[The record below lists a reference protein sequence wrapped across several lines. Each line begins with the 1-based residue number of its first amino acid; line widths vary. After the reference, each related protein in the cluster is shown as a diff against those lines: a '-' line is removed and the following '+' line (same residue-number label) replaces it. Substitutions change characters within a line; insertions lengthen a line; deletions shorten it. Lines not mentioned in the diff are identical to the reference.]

1 MIPVYRYLEVGLYSV
16 LNLMPFMLLA
26 MYPFRRHLRFS
37 TLVTR
42 LLLVALAVGQFFLG
56 CVAAFSPVG
65 SEVLSLFST
74 VIYAAFYFFVI
85 KHHIG
90 CLSFVLLVF
99 SNLGNLVS
107 VCAKCIEGMI
117 FGDIALE
124 PYRWT
129 MCVCMLMMHVV
140 VTVPVG
146 FYIRKF
152 FTGETPI
159 QTRSWRYLWIIPAT
173 FYAIWYYHLYFS
185 GQSALMVA
193 LDPYHAVFLLLINLG
208 AFVVYHTSVL
218 LLFAQQETAQL
229 AHDNHLLSIS
239 TIQHENL
246 QQRINEARQA
256 KHDVRHHA
264 YLMRE
269 YLRNGQLQ
277 ELEAYLDKY
286 CSSLPETRSLM
297 HCQHDTTNVLLS
309 YFAQQAADRKINM
322 DIFVQLPKTI
332 HLPETTI
339 SVVLGN
345 LLENAIDAC
354 SKVTSGQKKITVRG
368 KASMGSV
375 FFEIT
380 NTYDGNLRKTKSGA
394 FLSTKKGSG
403 HGLGLESVSQ
413 LAESLGGILE
423 LDAKDGVF
431 RASILLLEAKQ

>member
-1 MIPVYRYLEVGLYSV
+1 MIPIYRYLEVGFYSL

-37 TLVTR
+37 TPVTR
-42 LLLVALAVGQFFLG
+42 ILLVVLSVGQFFLG
-56 CVAAFSPVG
+56 CIAAFSPVG

-74 VIYAAFYFFVI
+74 VIYAAFYFFAI
-85 KHHIG
+85 KHDIG

-107 VCAKCIEGMI
+107 VSAKCIEGMI

-129 MCVCMLMMHVV
+129 MCVCMLMMHAV

-152 FTGETPI
+152 FTGEIPI
-159 QTRSWRYLWIIPAT
+159 QTRSWHYLWIIPAT

-185 GQSALMVA
+185 GQTALMVA
-193 LDPYHAVFLLLINLG
+193 LDPYHAIFLLLINLG
-208 AFVVYHTSVL
+208 AFVVYHTAVL

-286 CSSLPETRSLM
+286 CASLPETRSLM
-297 HCQHDTTNVLLS
+297 HCQHDATNVLLS
-309 YFAQQAADRKINM
+309 YFAQQAADRKITM
-322 DIFVQLPKTI
+322 DIFVQLPEKI

-345 LLENAIDAC
+345 LLENAMDAC
-354 SKVTSGQKKITVRG
+354 GKMTTGQKKITVRG

-380 NTYDGNLRKTKSGA
+380 NTYEGNLRKTKNGS
-394 FLSTKKGSG
+394 FLSSKKGSG
-403 HGLGLESVSQ
+403 HGLGLKSVAQ
-413 LAESLGGILE
+413 LVSSLGGILE
-423 LDAKDGVF
+423 LDAKDGIF
-431 RASILLLEAKQ
+431 RASILLVEQK

>member
-1 MIPVYRYLEVGLYSV
+1 MIPIYRYLEVGFYSL

-37 TLVTR
+37 TPVTR
-42 LLLVALAVGQFFLG
+42 ILLVVLAVGQFFLG
-56 CVAAFSPVG
+56 CIAAFSPVG

-152 FTGETPI
+152 FTGEIPI
-159 QTRSWRYLWIIPAT
+159 QTRSWRYLWVIPAT

-185 GQSALMVA
+185 GQTALMVA
-193 LDPYHAVFLLLINLG
+193 LDPYHAIFLLLINLG
-208 AFVVYHTSVL
+208 AFVVYHTAVL

-286 CSSLPETRSLM
+286 CASLPETRSLM
-297 HCQHDTTNVLLS
+297 HCQHDATNVLLS
-309 YFAQQAADRKINM
+309 YFAQQAADRKITM
-322 DIFVQLPKTI
+322 DIFVQLPEKI

-345 LLENAIDAC
+345 LLENAMDAC
-354 SKVTSGQKKITVRG
+354 GKMTTGQKKITVRG

-380 NTYDGNLRKTKSGA
+380 NTYEGNLRKTKNGS
-394 FLSTKKGSG
+394 FLSSKKGSG
-403 HGLGLESVSQ
+403 HGLGLKSVAQ
-413 LAESLGGILE
+413 LVNSLGGILE
-423 LDAKDGVF
+423 LDATDGIF
-431 RASILLLEAKQ
+431 RASILLVEQK